1 MAGLWLRK
9 NCNRTQLWVAKECNF
24 SRPAMLKWL
33 PVSGGRCQ
41 RSSVLLY
48 YMSIFPSYLVVS
60 VALECFVCNSH
71 EDQACS
77 DEFQVNST
85 ALQNAFIKTCEEKDN
100 QTPFCRKMR
109 MDIYQENEIRILRD
123 CGYER
128 KEDRECYQKRSDDYI
143 VDVCHRAVRT
153 SAPVALLDQC
163 PRTPSGQAPR
173 GHQSIVTAI
182 GSTLYLHCHILLND
196 IPYSSF

>member
-1 MAGLWLRK
+1 MK
-9 NCNRTQLWVAKECNF
+9 TVVAF
-24 SRPAMLKWL
+24 LA
-33 PVSGGRCQ
+33 VIGTA
-41 RSSVLLY
+41 
-48 YMSIFPSYLVVS
+48 

-109 MDIYQENEIRILRD
+109 MDIEVVYQENEIRILRD

-143 VDVCHRAVRT
+143 VDVC
-153 SAPVALLDQC
+153 QC
-163 PRTPSGQAPR
+163 DEDLCNGTPSLSLAP
-173 GHQSIVTAI
+173 
-182 GSTLYLHCHILLND
+182 LLALAL
-196 IPYSSF
+196 PFLARFL

>member
-1 MAGLWLRK
+1 MMK
-9 NCNRTQLWVAKECNF
+9 TVVA
-24 SRPAMLKWL
+24 
-33 PVSGGRCQ
+33 
-41 RSSVLLY
+41 LLA
-48 YMSIFPSYLVVS
+48 IIGTA

-71 EDQACS
+71 EDQACA

-128 KEDRECYQKRSDDYI
+128 REDRECYQKRSDDYI
-143 VDVCHRAVRT
+143 VDVCQCDEDLCNG
-153 SAPVALLDQC
+153 APSLSLAPLLALAL
-163 PRTPSGQAPR
+163 PFFARF
-173 GHQSIVTAI
+173 
-182 GSTLYLHCHILLND
+182 L
-196 IPYSSF
+196 